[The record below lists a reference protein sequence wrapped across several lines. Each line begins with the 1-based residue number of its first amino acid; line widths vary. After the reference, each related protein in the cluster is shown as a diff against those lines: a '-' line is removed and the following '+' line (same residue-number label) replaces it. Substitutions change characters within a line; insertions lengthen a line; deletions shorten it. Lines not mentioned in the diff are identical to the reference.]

1 VQVGDLVIRKF
12 NGEIG
17 IIVSKVRVNT
27 AIYFWVYV
35 SIDNRTQIFPSE
47 MLEVLHGGG

>member
-1 VQVGDLVIRKF
+1 MEVGDLVIRKF
-12 NGEIG
+12 NGEVG

-35 SIDNRTQIFPSE
+35 SSEGRAQIFPADT
-47 MLEVLHGGG
+47 LQVLHESG